1 MAARDRVR
9 VACCQLELRAC
20 DRYAFAERIE
30 YFVASAADYA
40 ADFILFPELLTF
52 ALAGAEDRKLSGPE
66 AVDFL
71 TERTANLREAL
82 SDLAVRYRVNIV
94 GGSHIT
100 RSHDGQVRNLCCVA
114 LREGTVHEQ
123 YKIHATPDEAA
134 FWGVKGGSRVEAIDT
149 DCGPIGVLI
158 CYDSEFPEL
167 ARSLADQ
174 GAQILFVPFCTDSRA
189 GYMRVRHCSAARAIE
204 NQCYVALA
212 GDVGNLTNVANMDV
226 QYAQSCVLTPCD
238 HGFPPDGIAVEAS
251 ANIETMVIA
260 DLDMGALTWARES
273 GSVRNLADRRADLYR
288 VDWRG

>member
-9 VACCQLELRAC
+9 VACCQLELRAS
-20 DRYAFAERIE
+20 DRYEFAERIE
-30 YFVASAADYA
+30 YFVASAADYG

-52 ALAGAEDRKLSGPE
+52 ALVGGADSKLDGPA
-66 AVDFL
+66 AVEYL

-82 SDLAVRYRVNIV
+82 SDLAVRYRINVI

-100 RSHDGQVRNLCCVA
+100 RLADGGIHNLCCVA
-114 LREGTVHEQ
+114 LRDGSVHEQ
-123 YKIHATPDEAA
+123 LKIHATPDEAA
-134 FWGVKGGSRVEAIDT
+134 FWGVEGGTSVEAIDT
-149 DCGPIGVLI
+149 DCGRIGVLI

-167 ARSLADQ
+167 ARHLADQ

-189 GYMRVRHCSAARAIE
+189 GYMRVRHCAAARAIE

-238 HGFPPDGIAVEAS
+238 HRFPPDGIAVEAS
-251 ANIETMVIA
+251 TNVETMVIA
-260 DLDMGALTWARES
+260 DLDMAALAWARES

-288 VDWRG
+288 VQWNG